1 MCELFPQV
9 ATLKGPGLPL
19 ETFSTLLGTVQR
31 LVATAATVDAAASN
45 NRASRRSNVAAAS
58 AERRTVGR
66 FQDKRNAAKIKASS
80 QLCSQALG

>member
-31 LVATAATVDAAASN
+31 LVDAAASN

-66 FQDKRNAAKIKASS
+66 FRDKRNAAKIKASS
-80 QLCSQALG
+80 QLSSQALG